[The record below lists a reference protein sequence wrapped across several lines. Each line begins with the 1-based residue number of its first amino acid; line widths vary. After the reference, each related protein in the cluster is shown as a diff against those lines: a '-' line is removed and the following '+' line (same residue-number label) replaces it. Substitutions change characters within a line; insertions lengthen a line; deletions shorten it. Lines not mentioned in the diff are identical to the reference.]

1 MKIVLKRTDE
11 QVELIKALASKNREV
26 AYEAQVALAEF
37 IGPVLAE
44 VINNAP
50 TVSNL
55 FTSLQFNAEDNP
67 SIPLDLYYDIFD
79 EDYIKVYSQSVAGG
93 LPQNIV
99 QPLASELKIATYRLD
114 SAVAFDK
121 KYAAKSRLD
130 VVSKS
135 FTRVAQEVMLKQERT
150 SANLIMTALAN
161 ASTGNSAT
169 AADNYHVFRSAAP
182 GRFVLNDL
190 NKLFTK
196 IKRINASFVGGTP
209 SGARRG
215 LTDLIVSPE
224 IIEEIRGMAYN
235 PINTKGSLAK
245 GDTGAGYAAS
255 QTGGNNGIVATDAIR
270 DQIFSQAGIPEFF
283 GVSIMEIL
291 EFGVGKKFNT
301 IFSTVSSSVS
311 YADNYALPAN
321 SGTARAIQATEQVI
335 VGLDR
340 SRDSLVRAVAVDS
353 DTGSEF
359 NLVADDQYTLRQGK
373 IGYYGALEEGRM
385 VLDNRAL
392 VGLIC

>member
-11 QVELIKALASKNREV
+11 QVELIKAMASRNREV
-26 AYEAQVALAEF
+26 AYEAQIALAQF

-99 QPLASELKIATYRLD
+99 QPTASELKVATYKLD

-130 VVSKS
+130 VVSKT

-150 SANLIMTALAN
+150 SANLLLTALAQ
-161 ASTGNSAT
+161 ASTGNDAT
-169 AADNYHVFRSAAP
+169 AANNYHVFRTAAA

-224 IIEEIRGMAYN
+224 IVEEIRGMAYN
-235 PINTKGSLAK
+235 PINTQVAPVTVGSN
-245 GDTGAGYAAS
+245 TAGNAPV
-255 QTGGNNGIVATDAIR
+255 VATDAVR
-270 DQIFSQAGIPEFF
+270 DQIFSQSGLPEFY

-291 EFGVGKKFNT
+291 ELGVGKRFNT
-301 IFSTVSSSVS
+301 IFDTVAGATAFADHYSIQS
-311 YADNYALPAN
+311 YG
-321 SGTARAIQATEQVI
+321 GTATAFNGGTEEII
-335 VGLDR
+335 VGIDR
-340 SRDSLVRAVAVDS
+340 SRDSLIRAVAVDS

-359 NLVADDQYTLRQGK
+359 NLTADDQYTLRQGK
-373 IGYYGALEEGRM
+373 IGYYGGLEEGRM

-392 VGLIC
+392 VGLIV

>member
-11 QVELIKALASKNREV
+11 QVELIRALASKNREV
-26 AYEAQVALAEF
+26 AYDAQVALAEF

-79 EDYIKVYSQSVAGG
+79 EDYIKVYSQTVAGG

-99 QPLASELKIATYRLD
+99 QPTASELKIATYRLD

-161 ASTGNSAT
+161 ASTGNSGTAT
-169 AADNYHVFRSAAP
+169 DNLHVFRSAASD
-182 GRFVLNDL
+182 RFVLNDL

-215 LTDLIVSPE
+215 LTDLLVSPE
-224 IIEEIRGMAYN
+224 IIEELRGMAYN
-235 PINTKGSLAK
+235 PINTKGPDLTTAPAA
-245 GDTGAGYAAS
+245 GDGS
-255 QTGGNNGIVATDAIR
+255 GIPATDEIR
-270 DQIFSQAGIPEFF
+270 NQIFNQSGLPEFF
-283 GVSIMEIL
+283 GVSLMEIL
-291 EFGVGKKFNT
+291 ELGVGKKFNT
-301 IFSTVSSSVS
+301 IFDTVAGSTT
-311 YADNYALPAN
+311 YAAHYVAGG
-321 SGTARAIQATEQVI
+321 GTTFNGATEEIV

-340 SRDSLVRAVAVDS
+340 SRDSLIRAVAVDS

-392 VGLIC
+392 VGLIV